1 MQADSICH
9 SCGSFELF
17 VFYEM
22 KNVPVHSMLLIPTKD
37 EAINYPKGDIS
48 LAFCRSCGF
57 ISNVAFDPQLN
68 EYSSRYEETQ
78 RFSPTFNVFHR
89 NLAIHLIER
98 YNLYNKDIIEIGC
111 GKGDFLSLLCE
122 LGKNRGVGFDPAYV
136 SERSQAGGK
145 DITFIQDFYSDRYL
159 NYQGDFIC
167 CKMTLEHIQQTAD
180 FISMVRQSIKDKSNT
195 IVFFQV
201 PDASRI
207 LRELAFWD
215 IYYEHCSYFSL
226 GSLARLFRKCG
237 YTIMNL
243 WKDYDD
249 QYLMIE
255 SCAVNDLSD
264 SRFNVEND
272 LNDLTSD
279 VQRFEKSCALILNDW
294 NLKLSDFKKH
304 KQKVVVW
311 GAGSKAVSFLTTLN
325 IQNEIQ
331 YVVDINPFK
340 AGMYLAGT
348 GQQIAGPEFLK
359 DYRPDVVLVMNSI
372 YLQEIRQTI
381 ENISLESTILAV

>member
-1 MQADSICH
+1 
-9 SCGSFELF
+9 
-17 VFYEM
+17 
-22 KNVPVHSMLLIPTKD
+22 
-37 EAINYPKGDIS
+37 
-48 LAFCRSCGF
+48 
-57 ISNVAFDPQLN
+57 
-68 EYSSRYEETQ
+68 
-78 RFSPTFNVFHR
+78 
-89 NLAIHLIER
+89 
-98 YNLYNKDIIEIGC
+98 
-111 GKGDFLSLLCE
+111 
-122 LGKNRGVGFDPAYV
+122 
-136 SERSQAGGK
+136 
-145 DITFIQDFYSDRYL
+145 
-159 NYQGDFIC
+159 
-167 CKMTLEHIQQTAD
+167 
-180 FISMVRQSIKDKSNT
+180 
-195 IVFFQV
+195 
-201 PDASRI
+201 
-207 LRELAFWD
+207 
-215 IYYEHCSYFSL
+215 
-226 GSLARLFRKCG
+226 
-237 YTIMNL
+237 MNL

>member
-1 MQADSICH
+1 
-9 SCGSFELF
+9 
-17 VFYEM
+17 
-22 KNVPVHSMLLIPTKD
+22 VHSMLLIPTKD

-207 LRELAFWD
+207 LRELAF
-215 IYYEHCSYFSL
+215 
-226 GSLARLFRKCG
+226 
-237 YTIMNL
+237 
-243 WKDYDD
+243 
-249 QYLMIE
+249 
-255 SCAVNDLSD
+255 
-264 SRFNVEND
+264 
-272 LNDLTSD
+272 
-279 VQRFEKSCALILNDW
+279 
-294 NLKLSDFKKH
+294 
-304 KQKVVVW
+304 
-311 GAGSKAVSFLTTLN
+311 
-325 IQNEIQ
+325 
-331 YVVDINPFK
+331 
-340 AGMYLAGT
+340 
-348 GQQIAGPEFLK
+348 
-359 DYRPDVVLVMNSI
+359 
-372 YLQEIRQTI
+372 
-381 ENISLESTILAV
+381 